1 MVLMKSERVILAGGS
16 GFLGKLLARELEGRG
31 CEVIVLT
38 RSPGPQDGGIK
49 QVHWDGRTLGPWA
62 EHLNG
67 ARAVVNLTG
76 RSVNCRYTPENRREI
91 VESRVDS
98 VKVIG
103 EAIRRCANPPRVLV
117 QTGSLAV
124 YGDTGDRWCDE
135 NAPAGD
141 GFPAETCEAW
151 EKA

>member
-1 MVLMKSERVILAGGS
+1 MVLMKNERIILAGGS
-16 GFLGKLLARELEGRG
+16 GFLGTLLARELGARG
-31 CEVIVLT
+31 AEVIILT
-38 RSPGPQDGGIK
+38 RNPSQRGGGTREL
-49 QVHWDGRTLGPWA
+49 HWDGRNLGQWA

-103 EAIRRCANPPRVLV
+103 EAIRRCAQPPRVLV
-117 QTGSLAV
+117 QTGSVAF
-124 YGDTGDRWCDE
+124 YGDTGER
-135 NAPAGD
+135 
-141 GFPAETCEAW
+141 
-151 EKA
+151 